1 MLDAYRIA
9 TALLLLTA
17 VAVRFWWPGSTR
29 GELRPTEVA
38 LLRGGRRAAVVTA
51 LVLLHARAA
60 VDGIQPGLARRCG
73 PRPRGCDPLAR
84 VVYSALVQPAGPR
97 ELLSHRTVR
106 GALARLSAD
115 LAGAKLTVPAW
126 RRALL
131 ASLAAAAGA
140 VAAAGWATSGQASVG
155 VPMAAV
161 AVAILG
167 LALSRRTLTGRRT
180 VHSLRRRYAELPSGH
195 ELDAADWTPRSLG
208 LAVALH
214 GAPALRLT
222 FPRFAARGGLSDRA
236 A

>member
-1 MLDAYRIA
+1 MVEAYRIA

-17 VAVRFWWPGSTR
+17 VAVRFSWPGPAR

-60 VDGIQPGLARRCG
+60 VDGVQPGLARRCG
-73 PRPRGCDPLAR
+73 PLPRGCDPLAR
-84 VVYSALVQPAGPR
+84 VVYAALVQPAGPR
-97 ELLSHRTVR
+97 ELLARRPVR
-106 GALARLSAD
+106 DALARLSAD
-115 LAGAKLTVPAW
+115 LASARLTVPAW
-126 RRALL
+126 RRVLL
-131 ASLAAAAGA
+131 TGLAAAAGA
-140 VAAAGWATSGQASVG
+140 VAAAGWVASGQASVG
-155 VPMAAV
+155 VPLAAV

-167 LALSRRTLTGRRT
+167 LALFRRTLSGRRT
-180 VHSLRRRYAELPSGH
+180 VHSLRRRYAELPSGQ

-214 GAPALRLT
+214 GTPALRLT
-222 FPRFAARGGLSDRA
+222 FPRFAARGFTEA

>member
-1 MLDAYRIA
+1 LS
-9 TALLLLTA
+9 
-17 VAVRFWWPGSTR
+17 WPGPATR
-29 GELRPTEVA
+29 ELRPTEVA

-60 VDGIQPGLARRCG
+60 VDGVQPGLARRCG
-73 PRPRGCDPLAR
+73 PLPRGCDPLAR
-84 VVYSALVQPAGPR
+84 AVYSALAQPAGPR
-97 ELLSHRTVR
+97 ELLTRRAVR
-106 GALARLSAD
+106 GALARLSSD
-115 LAGAKLTVPAW
+115 LASARLTVPAW
-126 RRALL
+126 RRVLL
-131 ASLAAAAGA
+131 AGLAAASGA
-140 VAAAGWATSGQASVG
+140 LAAAGWATSGRASVG
-155 VPMAAV
+155 VPLAAV

-180 VHSLRRRYAELPSGH
+180 VHSLRRRYAELPSGQ

-222 FPRFAARGGLSDRA
+222 FPRFARGGLLDRA

>member
-1 MLDAYRIA
+1 MVDAFRIA

-17 VAVRFWWPGSTR
+17 IAVRFAWPGPAR

-60 VDGIQPGLARRCG
+60 VDGVQPGLARRCG
-73 PRPRGCDPLAR
+73 PLPRGCDPLAR
-84 VVYSALVQPAGPR
+84 VVYAALVEPAGPR
-97 ELLSHRTVR
+97 ELLARRPVR

-115 LAGAKLTVPAW
+115 LAGARLTVSLG
-126 RRALL
+126 RRLLL
-131 ASLAAAAGA
+131 AGLAAAAGA
-140 VAAAGWATSGQASVG
+140 VSLAAWATSGRASVG

-167 LALSRRTLTGRRT
+167 LALFRRTLAGRRT
-180 VHSLRRRYAELPSGH
+180 VHSLRRRYAELPSGE

-214 GAPALRLT
+214 GTPALRLT
-222 FPRFAARGGLSDRA
+222 FPRFAARGGLSNRA